1 MRKKVSIIVTSIVT
15 LSTSL
20 MAEDGLQKG
29 FYAGVSIGGSDT
41 SGDRSDRHISAGPPP
56 VTFQLSQNKSIG
68 DISERGEVF
77 LGYFYPFMKPG
88 IGVSVEGF
96 YGFSRL
102 KDPVRSDLGLL
113 APAAG
118 VFIEENL
125 EVSRSFGGNVR
136 LGPIIRQNHF
146 LAAILG
152 FETARFSRR
161 HEDGIGKE
169 FHHTSKFVTGFQYGI
184 SYQYG
189 WGNSTIGIELK
200 QTRFP
205 STKLEKL
212 SPTNALSTTNFK
224 LNINSLMLRYT
235 YRFY

>member
-1 MRKKVSIIVTSIVT
+1 MFKRLLIIISISVTFSSETIAD
-15 LSTSL
+15 S
-20 MAEDGLQKG
+20 GIQKG
-29 FYAGVSIGGSDT
+29 FFAGFSAGGSATD
-41 SGDRSDRHISAGPPP
+41 GDRSDRHISAGPPP
-56 VTFQLSQNKSIG
+56 ETFPLSQDKSVK

-77 LGYFYPFMKPG
+77 LGYFYPFTKPSIG
-88 IGVSVEGF
+88 ISFEGF

-113 APAAG
+113 GRDAG

-125 EVSRSFGGNVR
+125 EVSRSFGGSVR
-136 LGPIIRQNHF
+136 IGPLIRQNHF
-146 LAAILG
+146 LAALLG
-152 FETARFSRR
+152 FEIARFSRR

-169 FHHTSKFVTGFQYGI
+169 FHHTSKYVTGFQYGI

-189 WGNSTIGIELK
+189 WGESMIGIEFK

-224 LNINSLMLRYT
+224 LNINSLMIRYT